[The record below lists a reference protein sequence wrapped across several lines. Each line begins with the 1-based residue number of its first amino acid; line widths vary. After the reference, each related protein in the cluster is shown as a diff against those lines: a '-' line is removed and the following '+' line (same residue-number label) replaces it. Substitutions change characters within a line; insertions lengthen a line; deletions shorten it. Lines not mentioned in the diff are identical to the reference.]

1 MSLKISNIQTI
12 VKETESGAIINISY
26 DGEFPDGT
34 KISRTLMGV
43 QERLSMAANPGQTV
57 LDLVTEDLRAQ
68 WNLRKAEQERIARL
82 KAVAESLTTVSF
94 EVPMEV
100 PEAPPPPEIETVE
113 TEAVEKTTEEST
125 EEAQ

>member
-1 MSLKISNIQTI
+1 MSLKISNIRTI

>member
-100 PEAPPPPEIETVE
+100 PETPPPPEIETVE